1 MKKKHSIQE
10 QANVLICTMC
20 TLLVVSFV
28 GANVLMNCTTRYNVT
43 SRQVKAWKEALIAAE
58 AGADVGY
65 AECRKTALT
74 PGTQFTAGGW
84 AAPSPAPANPTWSK
98 SVSAFGQNGSLTS
111 QVTVDRFWVDTN
123 GGPYYRI
130 RSTGVARVFGLVR
143 TGMDDR
149 MSATTRGDS
158 LLRKIDFKTDH
169 FIATYGDGD
178 GNGLAVTPVPNPQIS
193 RRVELVAAPLDAFEG
208 AVKCLQAFFGPGSS
222 SVIDSYDSHNGPYY
236 FAADDPSDPHYA
248 DARNGNVAVNTPT
261 FTEGGPI
268 YGDVGTNGGT
278 ITHSGTQISG
288 NIDNTISFTCP
299 PVTQP
304 SPPSGTSY
312 QPGSPKTISPTATAT
327 SPSTPDWYLYPDF
340 NDITINA
347 RKDASGHPLDT
358 YVTVVVTGDIG
369 GNGNPTLTIA
379 KGVNAK
385 IYFTGNFSLK
395 ASKMDNNNVDGA
407 AGVYAYDGNPTSTTP
422 STIISRAA
430 HVQFYGINPP
440 AGQTQTIDT
449 NPGGAGGGSG
459 AQMWAVF
466 YAPGADFYMH
476 GNPDLFGAVVCKTF
490 YGNGNCGFHYD
501 KALQWTAG
509 PPVEYRIASFV
520 EDTR

>member
-1 MKKKHSIQE
+1 
-10 QANVLICTMC
+10 L
-20 TLLVVSFV
+20 
-28 GANVLMNCTTRYNVT
+28 
-43 SRQVKAWKEALIAAE
+43 
-58 AGADVGY
+58 
-65 AECRKTALT
+65 
-74 PGTQFTAGGW
+74 FTF
-84 AAPSPAPANPTWSK
+84 P
-98 SVSAFGQNGSLTS
+98 
-111 QVTVDRFWVDTN
+111 
-123 GGPYYRI
+123 
-130 RSTGVARVFGLVR
+130 
-143 TGMDDR
+143 
-149 MSATTRGDS
+149 
-158 LLRKIDFKTDH
+158 
-169 FIATYGDGD
+169 
-178 GNGLAVTPVPNPQIS
+178 
-193 RRVELVAAPLDAFEG
+193 PL
-208 AVKCLQAFFGPGSS
+208 
-222 SVIDSYDSHNGPYY
+222 
-236 FAADDPSDPHYA
+236 
-248 DARNGNVAVNTPT
+248 
-261 FTEGGPI
+261 
-268 YGDVGTNGGT
+268 
-278 ITHSGTQISG
+278 
-288 NIDNTISFTCP
+288 
-299 PVTQP
+299 TQP
-304 SPPSGTSY
+304 SPASGTAY
-312 QPGSPKTISPTATAT
+312 QHGSTKTISPTATAT